1 MPRASE
7 TAGTGT
13 DHLWAK
19 AAELERDFAGYKR
32 RLAERR
38 AQAQHAVAE
47 AAGRRAGGG
56 GEEDDRAGDAA
67 GRGRR
72 YEEYVR
78 RRDERLRQE
87 WRARME
93 RKEAEV
99 QALWARLDRSRRGG
113 GGDDDHD
120 GGELA
125 AAATRH
131 AREDQVKLPE
141 KPGNLVVKVKPSTP
155 VTPRGNPGHP
165 PSTKL
170 ARPRTSV
177 PSSLAAGSPGLRL
190 STPDPRRRPS
200 HLHRVQPQPQAQA
213 QPPATPRKE
222 NNRPPPPS
230 VALAAAASQAA
241 TPRPRTT
248 TMMSRSRSMFKDRG
262 CSSVPVGGES
272 PRPPRFQFQ
281 PPRSSYDG
289 ASASSNL
296 KELTPSPR
304 ANDAI
309 ALVRS
314 SSCSRE
320 QTVVADRR
328 KASAVAPEPFLVKR
342 SGNDI
347 EPTPAPPVVP
357 KDLPYSGEIT
367 PAGGAKADNKSNQQE
382 YVDQSSDKFGSE
394 EITGD
399 SDTEPSYVYIKK
411 DSDEQIP
418 RPPQASA
425 GVGTCPGP
433 QPRSDTDNKEDSD
446 NVEDTMESTGSNE
459 VAGETPAAGA
469 DDEELRRESSESLY
483 SNVQSS
489 FSTRSE
495 LDTSVTGS
503 PFPSA
508 TEQSPESNTSPWTG
522 KKSTEVEVAEKRP
535 PTPTT
540 PRSSVQSPMDAVNGL
555 KRLLTFGKR
564 NGKASEAAAPAAVE
578 RALRSVT
585 PAPPATAGDDGSVSG
600 ECPAGGSAK
609 LTVDSSEYLDN
620 SYVISPHVGSLQ
632 SIGSS
637 YPASSELKEPVLHAK
652 SPRVHRS
659 FFSFSSFK
667 SRAN

>member
-1 MPRASE
+1 MLRARE
-7 TAGTGT
+7 TAGAAGT

-32 RLAERR
+32 QLAERR
-38 AQAQHAVAE
+38 AQHAVVE
-47 AAGRRAGGG
+47 VAGRRAGGG
-56 GEEDDRAGDAA
+56 AEEEERVGDTA

-99 QALWARLDRSRRGG
+99 QALWARLDRTGSSSSSRRGG
-113 GGDDDHD
+113 DDHD

-125 AAATRH
+125 AAATSH
-131 AREDQVKLPE
+131 AREDQVKPPQ
-141 KPGNLVVKVKPSTP
+141 KPGSLVVKVKPSIP
-155 VTPRGNPGHP
+155 LTPRGGNPGHP
-165 PSTKL
+165 PAAKL

-177 PSSLAAGSPGLRL
+177 PSSLAAGSPSPRL

-200 HLHRVQPQPQAQA
+200 SHLHRGQPQLQAQPQP

-222 NNRPPPPS
+222 NNRPPPPQS
-230 VALAAAASQAA
+230 AALAAAASPA
-241 TPRPRTT
+241 TPRPRTS
-248 TMMSRSRSMFKDRG
+248 TMMLSRSRSMFKDRG
-262 CSSVPVGGES
+262 CSSVAVGES
-272 PRPPRFQFQ
+272 PRPTRFQ
-281 PPRSSYDG
+281 PPRSSYNDG
-289 ASASSNL
+289 ASSNL
-296 KELTPSPR
+296 KEPTPSPR
-304 ANDAI
+304 ADDAI

-328 KASAVAPEPFLVKR
+328 KASAVAPEPFIVTR

-347 EPTPAPPVVP
+347 EATSAPLVAS
-357 KDLPYSGEIT
+357 KERDLPYSSEIP
-367 PAGGAKADNKSNQQE
+367 PAVGANADNKSNQQE

-425 GVGTCPGP
+425 GVGTCPAP
-433 QPRSDTDNKEDSD
+433 EPRPDNEDSY

-459 VAGETPAAGA
+459 VAGETPAADA
-469 DDEELRRESSESLY
+469 EEEFRRESSESLY

-489 FSTRSE
+489 FSPRSE
-495 LDTSVTGS
+495 LDTSATGS
-503 PFPSA
+503 PLPSA
-508 TEQSPESNTSPWTG
+508 TEQSPESNTSPWTR
-522 KKSTEVEVAEKRP
+522 KSTEVEVAEKRP

-540 PRSSVQSPMDAVNGL
+540 PRSSVQSPMYAVNGL

-564 NGKASEAAAPAAVE
+564 NGKASEAAAAVE
-578 RALRSVT
+578 RAPRSVT
-585 PAPPATAGDDGSVSG
+585 PAPPATVGDDGSISG

-609 LTVDSSEYLDN
+609 LTVDSSDDLD
-620 SYVISPHVGSLQ
+620 SIGSLQ
-632 SIGSS
+632 SIGPS
-637 YPASSELKEPVLHAK
+637 YPASSELKEPVLYAK